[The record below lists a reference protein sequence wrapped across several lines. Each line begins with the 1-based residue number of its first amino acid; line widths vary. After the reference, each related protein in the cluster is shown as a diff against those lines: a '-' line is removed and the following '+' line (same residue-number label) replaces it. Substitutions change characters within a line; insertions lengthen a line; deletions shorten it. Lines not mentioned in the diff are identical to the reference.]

1 MRRRR
6 NSLNSTLHS
15 DFWIVPRPQRAEH
28 RSARFTSLI
37 GSFLVAVVIAS
48 GCGSGVE
55 VADGDRIDVSGVSI
69 FQEEEPEI
77 DPNETET
84 KDPDQDDNLDPEP
97 VPDQAEAQAQDD
109 LEGAAE
115 AGQVA
120 VPSNADGL
128 EGDDLEAFIA
138 ARYEAYWEAF
148 DAARRSPSPNPS
160 ADHPSLLDLA
170 AGKQLQQ
177 SYAQVIALF
186 EIGEALRES
195 DKPLIGGTD
204 SGTEHRVR
212 VELVDEALATVVACT
227 VADDERYNV
236 ATDETVEQNVLS
248 VESTSTMVI
257 AEGEW
262 KIIRAKATAIESGVG
277 GCWLEGDDVYPY

>member
-1 MRRRR
+1 M
-6 NSLNSTLHS
+6 
-15 DFWIVPRPQRAEH
+15 I
-28 RSARFTSLI
+28 
-37 GSFLVAVVIAS
+37 VVIVS

-55 VADGDRIDVSGVSI
+55 VADDDRIDVSGVSI

-77 DPNETET
+77 EPNQTDT
-84 KDPDQDDNLDPEP
+84 KDQDEDDDLDQAQRDELDPDQVEDQADVQDP
-97 VPDQAEAQAQDD
+97 AEAQAQDD

-115 AGQVA
+115 ASQEA
-120 VPSNADGL
+120 IPENADGL
-128 EGDDLEAFIA
+128 KGKELEAFVA
-138 ARYEAYWEAF
+138 ARYEAYWDAF
-148 DAARRSPSPNPS
+148 DTARRSPSPNPS
-160 ADHPSLLDLA
+160 ADHPSLLNLA
-170 AGKQLQQ
+170 AGSQLQQ

-195 DKPLIGGTD
+195 NEPLIGGTD
-204 SGTEHRVR
+204 SDTEHRVR
-212 VELVDEALATVVACT
+212 VELVDDALATVVACT

-236 ATDETVEQNVLS
+236 ATDKTVEQNVLS

-257 AEGEW
+257 ADGEW